1 MPNKPIETLCVP
13 ALILAALVVS
23 SVSLSGCSDP
33 KARTL
38 AKVNGKAITVGEFET
53 RLSKMPAYYKALAS
67 QRKKDFL
74 DDMISE
80 QLMYK
85 EAVKRG
91 LNRDREV
98 KELIEEARSKILVA
112 KLLET
117 EGRKTAVSEEKINEF
132 YQMHKDDFV
141 TPLKMR
147 ASHIMVDTE
156 AEAREVQQKLNA
168 GGDFAQ
174 LAREYSKDPSKDRGG
189 DIGYFVKGQL
199 MPQIEEV
206 ALDLQVGQTSDIIRT
221 KFGYHIIRMTEKIE
235 PRTVE
240 LPEVRDAIEKEL
252 KDLSQKRMMDDM
264 IRSLRSK
271 AHIKI
276 NEKLLDGEAK

>member
-1 MPNKPIETLCVP
+1 MKIFSISALLLAVILSLAGCGDAKSKP
-13 ALILAALVVS
+13 
-23 SVSLSGCSDP
+23 
-33 KARTL
+33 L
-38 AKVNGKAITVGEFET
+38 AKVNGRVITVGDFET

-85 EAVKRG
+85 EALKRG
-91 LNRDREV
+91 LNRDPEV
-98 KELIEEARSKILVA
+98 KELLEEARSKILVA
-112 KLLET
+112 KLLEV
-117 EGRKTAVSEEKINEF
+117 EGKKTVVSEDEIKEF
-132 YQMHKDDFV
+132 YEAHKDDFV

-156 AEAREVQQKLNA
+156 EGAKEVLQKLSD

-174 LAREYSKDPSKDRGG
+174 LAKEYSKDPSKERGG

-206 ALDLQVGQTSDIIRT
+206 CLKLEVGQTSDMIRT
-221 KFGYHIIRMTEKIE
+221 KFGYHIIRLTDKVE
-235 PRTVE
+235 PRMVDFS
-240 LPEVRDAIEKEL
+240 EVKVAIEKEL
-252 KDLSQKRMMDDM
+252 KDKARQQAMTDLIK
-264 IRSLRSK
+264 SLKAK

-276 NEKLLDGEAK
+276 NEKLLEGEAK

>member
-1 MPNKPIETLCVP
+1 MPNRTFRIICVS
-13 ALILAALVVS
+13 AAIFAAAAVLP
-23 SVSLSGCSDP
+23 GCSDTRS
-33 KARTL
+33 KTL
-38 AKVNGKAITVGEFET
+38 ARVNGKAITVGDFET
-53 RLSKMPAYYKALAS
+53 RLSKMPAYYKAIAA

-85 EAVKRG
+85 EALKRG

-98 KELIEEARSKILVA
+98 RELIEEAKRKILVA
-112 KLLET
+112 KLLEN
-117 EGRKTAVSEEKINEF
+117 EGRKTAVSEEKIKEF
-132 YQMHKDDFV
+132 YEAHKGEFV

-147 ASHIMVDTE
+147 ASHIMTDTE
-156 AEAREVQQKLNA
+156 AEAKEVQQKLNDGA
-168 GGDFAQ
+168 DFAQ

-206 ALDLQVGQTSDIIRT
+206 ALGLDVGQTSDIIRT
-221 KFGYHIIRMTEKIE
+221 KFGYHIIRMTEKVE

-240 LPEVRDAIEKEL
+240 LSEVRDAIEKEL
-252 KDLSQKRMMDDM
+252 KDKAQQANMDEM
-264 IRSLRSK
+264 IKNLRSK
-271 AHIKI
+271 ARIKI
-276 NEKLLDGEAK
+276 NEKLLEEEAE

>member
-1 MPNKPIETLCVP
+1 MPNKPIKTLCVP
-13 ALILAALVVS
+13 ALIFAALVVS
-23 SVSLSGCSDP
+23 FVSVSGCSDP
-33 KARTL
+33 KSRTL

-85 EAVKRG
+85 EAIKRG
-91 LNRDREV
+91 LNRDKEV

-117 EGRKTAVSEEKINEF
+117 EGKKTAVSEEKIKEF

-156 AEAREVQQKLNA
+156 AEAKEVQQKLNA

-174 LAREYSKDPSKDRGG
+174 LAKEYSKDPSKDRGG

-206 ALDLQVGQTSDIIRT
+206 ALNLRVGETSDIIRT
-221 KFGYHIIRMTEKIE
+221 KFGYHIIRMTEIIE

-252 KDLSQKRMMDDM
+252 KDLSQKRMMDEM
-264 IRSLRSK
+264 IKNLRSK

-276 NEKLLDGEAK
+276 NEKLLGGEGK